1 MTRQEAIKILAV
13 LKAAYP
19 NFYKNMTKEEAQGT
33 ISVWATQFNGM
44 PAGVVMLAVNKLI
57 STNTFPP
64 SINEVK
70 ERIRSLYWEAWT
82 MLDNHKKATE
92 GIKLRHAATGEVET
106 IYRGEVLDPKTLQ
119 AVKDILAVCEPMRTR
134 LTIEPSLG
142 DLLGGMSDYLSLSAP
157 ADTESDTLKRIGK

>member
-19 NFYKNMTKEEAQGT
+19 NFYKGMTKEEAQGT
-33 ISVWATQFNGM
+33 ISVWATQFNSM
-44 PAGVVMLAVNKLI
+44 PAAVVMLAVNKLI

-64 SINEVK
+64 SISEVK

-82 MLDNHKKATE
+82 MLENHKKATV
-92 GIKLRHAATGEVET
+92 GIRLRHAATGEVRT
-106 IYRGEVLDPKTLQ
+106 IYEGEALDPKTLQ
-119 AVKDILAVCEPMRTR
+119 AVKDILAICEPMRTK

-142 DLLGGMSDYLSLSAP
+142 DLLSGMSEYLSAP
-157 ADTESDTLKRIGK
+157 ADTEGDTLKRIGNK

>member
-19 NFYKNMTKEEAQGT
+19 NFYKGMTKEEAQGT
-33 ISVWATQFNGM
+33 ISVWATQFNSM
-44 PAGVVMLAVNKLI
+44 PAAVVMLAVNKLI

-64 SINEVK
+64 SISEVK

-82 MLDNHKKATE
+82 MLENHKKATV
-92 GIKLRHAATGEVET
+92 GIRLRHAATGEVRT
-106 IYRGEVLDPKTLQ
+106 IYEGEALDPKTLQ
-119 AVKDILAVCEPMRTR
+119 AVNDILAICEPMRTK

-142 DLLGGMSDYLSLSAP
+142 DLLSGMSEYLSLSAP
-157 ADTESDTLKRIGK
+157 ADTDSDTLKRIGK